1 MTGNDFNFIFIV
13 LQINIKGSKEIQNQA
28 CGNQQNFTD
37 IKLKLQ
43 AWFGIRVAQ
52 NSSGVCVLCP
62 GLVAQCLLLLLR
74 V

>member
-1 MTGNDFNFIFIV
+1 MTGNDFNLIFIV
-13 LQINIKGSKEIQNQA
+13 LQINIKGNKEIQNQA
-28 CGNQQNFTD
+28 YGNQQNFTD

-62 GLVAQCLLLLLR
+62 GLATQCLLLLF
-74 V
+74 